1 MHFMNARSSP
11 RRPAIPSVPVLSLAA
26 FTGGR
31 RAALPSLLDDADVRL
46 VTSGRI
52 AIGLALRALGIKPGD
67 VVLVP
72 AYHSPSMV
80 PPAHWCG
87 ATVAFY
93 RMCPDTAP
101 DLADIEAKIAAG
113 NVKAILATHF
123 FGIPHDLAP
132 LRALCDRH
140 GIGLVEDCA
149 HCFFG
154 TRDGVAVG
162 STGDYAIGSTM
173 KFFPIYEGGCL
184 VSRRHR
190 LDVVLHGAGA
200 GFELKTALNTL
211 EAAFARGRLPVLRIL
226 LALPLQLKSA
236 LWTALKSRGARSGGS
251 GSSAAAAPATALA
264 PSSSDS
270 SFDFD
275 ARWADKRSS
284 WFSRTVLRAV
294 SPARVVARRRHNY
307 LELQRALDGVPG
319 CRPLFARLPD
329 GACPWMFPLL
339 VDRPQAVADALQDA
353 GVPITRF
360 GATLWEGVDAS
371 VCANSAWLGQ
381 HLIALPCHQALDD
394 AERAWLHAQVR
405 QALQACAAVPA

>member
-1 MHFMNARSSP
+1 MSPATVTSST
-11 RRPAIPSVPVLSLAA
+11 RRAIPSVPVLSLAA

-52 AIGLALRALGIKPGD
+52 AIGLALRALGVGPGD

-93 RMCPDTAP
+93 RMRPDTAP
-101 DLADIEAKIAAG
+101 DLADVEAKIAAG
-113 NVKAILATHF
+113 RVKAILATHF
-123 FGIPHDLAP
+123 FGIPQDLAP

-149 HCFFG
+149 HAFFG
-154 TRDGVAVG
+154 ARDGVAVG

-190 LDVVLHGAGA
+190 LDVVLRGAGA
-200 GFELKTALNTL
+200 GFEFKTALNTL
-211 EAAFARGRLPVLRIL
+211 EAAFAQGRLPALRLL
-226 LALPLQLKSA
+226 LALPLRLKSA
-236 LWTALKSRGARSGGS
+236 LWTALKSRGRRGG
-251 GSSAAAAPATALA
+251 GGGAPAAPAPALA

-270 SFDFD
+270 SFEFD

-284 WFSRTVLRAV
+284 WFSRAVLRAV
-294 SPARVVARRRHNY
+294 SPARIVASRRRNY
-307 LELQRALDGVPG
+307 LELQRALDGAPG
-319 CRPLFARLPD
+319 CRPLFSRLPD

-339 VDRPQAVADALQDA
+339 VDRPDAVAAALQRA

-360 GATLWEGVDAS
+360 GATLWEGVDARVCPVS
-371 VCANSAWLGQ
+371 VELGR
-381 HLIALPCHQALDD
+381 HLIALPCHQALGA

-405 QALQACAAVPA
+405 QALDTCAAVPA

>member
-1 MHFMNARSSP
+1 MPSTNASTP
-11 RRPAIPSVPVLSLAA
+11 ARRAIPPVPVLSLAA
-26 FTGGR
+26 FAGAR
-31 RAALPSLLDDADVRL
+31 RAALPSLLDGADVRL

-52 AIGLALRALGIKPGD
+52 AIGLALRALGVGAGD

-87 ATVAFY
+87 ADVAFY
-93 RMCPDTAP
+93 RVRPDTAP
-101 DLADIEAKIAAG
+101 DLADIEAHVAKG

-149 HCFFG
+149 HAFFG
-154 TRDGVAVG
+154 ARDGVAVG
-162 STGDYAIGSTM
+162 SVGDYAIGSTM
-173 KFFPIYEGGCL
+173 KFFPVYEGGCL

-190 LDVVLHGAGA
+190 LDVVLHGAGP
-200 GFELKTALNTL
+200 GFEMKAALNAL
-211 EAAFARGRLPVLRIL
+211 EAAFAYGRLPALRML
-226 LALPLQLKSA
+226 LALPLRLKSA
-236 LWTALKSRGARSGGS
+236 LWNALKSRGTRAGGT
-251 GSSAAAAPATALA
+251 GASAAPALA

-270 SFDFD
+270 SFEFD

-284 WFSRTVLRAV
+284 WLSRTVLRAV
-294 SPARVVARRRHNY
+294 SPARIVARRRRNY
-307 LELQRALDGVPG
+307 LELQRALDGAPG
-319 CRPLFARLPD
+319 CRPLFDSLPD

-339 VDRPQAVADALQDA
+339 VDRPQDVSDALLRA
-353 GVPITRF
+353 GVPMTRF
-360 GATLWEGVDAS
+360 GATLWPGVDAS
-371 VCANSAWLGQ
+371 VCANSADLGRR
-381 HLIALPCHQALDD
+381 LIAFPCHQSLDD

-405 QALQACAAVPA
+405 QALEACATVPA

>member
-1 MHFMNARSSP
+1 MTETSST
-11 RRPAIPSVPVLSLAA
+11 RRAIPPVSVLSLAA
-26 FTGGR
+26 FGGGR
-31 RAALPSLLDDADVRL
+31 RAALPSLLDGADVRL

-52 AIGLALRALGIKPGD
+52 AIGLALRALGVRPGD

-87 ATVAFY
+87 AEVAFY
-93 RMCPDTAP
+93 RVRPDTAP
-101 DLADIEAKIAAG
+101 DLADIETRLAG
-113 NVKAILATHF
+113 GKVKAILATHF

-154 TRDGVAVG
+154 ARDGVAVG

-173 KFFPIYEGGCL
+173 KFFPVYEGGCL

-190 LDVVLHGAGA
+190 LDVDLRGAGA
-200 GFELKTALNTL
+200 GFEMKAALNAL
-211 EAAFARGRLPVLRIL
+211 EAAFAYGRLPVLRAL
-226 LALPLQLKSA
+226 LALPLRLKSA
-236 LWTALKSRGARSGGS
+236 LWNARKPHGGS
-251 GSSAAAAPATALA
+251 GDGAAPAPALA

-284 WFSRTVLRAV
+284 WFSRTVLRLV
-294 SPARVVARRRHNY
+294 SPARIVARRRRNY
-307 LELQRALDGVPG
+307 LDLQRALDGAPG
-319 CRPLFARLPD
+319 CRPLFTRLPD
-329 GACPWMFPLL
+329 DACPWMFPLL
-339 VDRPQAVADALQDA
+339 VDQPQAVADALQRA
-353 GVPITRF
+353 GVPMTRF
-360 GATLWEGVDAS
+360 GAALWPGVDAS
-371 VCANSAWLGQ
+371 VCANSADLGRR
-381 HLIALPCHQALDD
+381 LIALPCHQALGD
-394 AERAWLHAQVR
+394 AERTWLHAQVR
-405 QALQACAAVPA
+405 QVLEACAAVPA

>member
-1 MHFMNARSSP
+1 MSSTNLP
-11 RRPAIPSVPVLSLAA
+11 SSGRRAIPPVPVLSLAA
-26 FTGGR
+26 FGGGR
-31 RAALPSLLDDADVRL
+31 RAALPSLLDGADVRL
-46 VTSGRI
+46 VTSGRV
-52 AIGLALRALGIKPGD
+52 AIGLALRALGVGRGD

-87 ATVAFY
+87 ADVTFY
-93 RMCPDTAP
+93 RVHPDTAP
-101 DLADIEAKIAAG
+101 DLADIETKLAGGKI
-113 NVKAILATHF
+113 KAILATHF

-184 VSRRHR
+184 VSRRHK
-190 LDVVLHGAGA
+190 LDVTLTSAGA
-200 GFELKTALNTL
+200 GFELKSALNAL
-211 EAAFARGRLPVLRIL
+211 EAAFCYGRLPALRAL
-226 LALPLQLKSA
+226 LMVPLRLKDALWSA
-236 LWTALKSRGARSGGS
+236 LKQRGARDTGT
-251 GSSAAAAPATALA
+251 APAPAAPALA

-270 SFDFD
+270 GFDFD
-275 ARWADKRSS
+275 PRWADKRSS
-284 WFSRTVLRAV
+284 WFSRTVLRTV
-294 SPARVVARRRHNY
+294 SSARIVARRRRNY
-307 LELQRALDGVPG
+307 VELQRALDGAPG

-339 VDRPQAVADALQDA
+339 VDRPQAVAEALQRA
-353 GVPITRF
+353 GVPMTRF
-360 GATLWEGVDAS
+360 GAMLWPGVDAS
-371 VCANSAWLGQ
+371 VCPNSADLGR
-381 HLIALPCHQALDD
+381 HLIAFPCHQALDD
-394 AERAWLHAQVR
+394 GERAWLHAQVR
-405 QALQACAAVPA
+405 QALVACAKVAA

>member
-1 MHFMNARSSP
+1 MSSINTP
-11 RRPAIPSVPVLSLAA
+11 SSSRRAIPHVPVLSLAA

-31 RAALPSLLDDADVRL
+31 RAALPSLLDGADVRL

-52 AIGLALRALGIKPGD
+52 AIGLALRALGVGKGD

-87 ATVAFY
+87 AEVAFY
-93 RMCPDTAP
+93 RVRPDTAP
-101 DLADIEAKIAAG
+101 DLADIGDKVAG
-113 NVKAILATHF
+113 GRVKAIIATHF

-149 HCFFG
+149 HAFFG
-154 TRDGVAVG
+154 ARDGVPVG
-162 STGDYAIGSTM
+162 STGDYAIGSSM

-184 VSRRHR
+184 VSRRHT
-190 LDVVLHGAGA
+190 LDAALHGAGA
-200 GFELKTALNTL
+200 GFEVKAALNAL
-211 EAAFARGRLPVLRIL
+211 EAAFAYGRLPVLRVL
-226 LALPLQLKSA
+226 LALPLRLKSA
-236 LWTALKSRGARSGGS
+236 LWNALKSRGSGTSGG
-251 GSSAAAAPATALA
+251 GTAPPAPTLA

-284 WFSRTVLRAV
+284 WFSRTVLRGV
-294 SPARVVARRRHNY
+294 SPARIVAQRRRNY

-319 CRPLFARLPD
+319 CRPLFPRLPD
-329 GACPWMFPLL
+329 GACPWMFPLV
-339 VDRPQAVADALQDA
+339 VDRPEAVAAALLRA

-360 GATLWEGVDAS
+360 GATLWPGVDAG
-371 VCANSAWLGQ
+371 VCANSADLGRR
-381 HLIALPCHQALDD
+381 LIALPCHQALEDD
-394 AERAWLHAQVR
+394 ERTWLHAQVR
-405 QALQACAAVPA
+405 QVLETCAAVPA

>member
-1 MHFMNARSSP
+1 MSSITTQSSS
-11 RRPAIPSVPVLSLAA
+11 RRAIPHVPVLSLSA

-31 RAALPSLLDDADVRL
+31 RAALPSLLDGADVRL

-52 AIGLALRALGIKPGD
+52 AIGLALRALGVGKGD

-87 ATVAFY
+87 ADVTFY
-93 RMCPDTAP
+93 RVHPDTAP
-101 DLADIEAKIAAG
+101 DLADIDDKVARGK
-113 NVKAILATHF
+113 VKAIIATHF

-149 HCFFG
+149 HAFFG
-154 TRDGVAVG
+154 ARDGVPVG
-162 STGDYAIGSTM
+162 STGDYAIGSSM

-184 VSRRHR
+184 VSRRHA
-190 LDVVLHGAGA
+190 LDVTLRGAGA
-200 GFELKTALNTL
+200 GFELKAALNAL
-211 EAAFARGRLPVLRIL
+211 EAAFAYGRLPVLRL
-226 LALPLQLKSA
+226 LLTLPLRLKSA
-236 LWTALKSRGARSGGS
+236 LWNALKSRGNQGGK
-251 GSSAAAAPATALA
+251 SAGATAPSAPALA

-284 WFSRTVLRAV
+284 WLSRAVLRGV
-294 SPARVVARRRHNY
+294 SPARIVARRRRNY
-307 LELQRALDGVPG
+307 IELQRALDGAPG
-319 CRPLFARLPD
+319 CRPLFPRLPD
-329 GACPWMFPLL
+329 GACPWMFPVL
-339 VDRPQAVADALQDA
+339 VDRPEAVAAALLRA

-360 GATLWEGVDAS
+360 GATLWPGVDAS
-371 VCANSAWLGQ
+371 VCANSADLGRR
-381 HLIALPCHQALDD
+381 LIAFPCHQALEDD
-394 AERAWLHAQVR
+394 ERAWLHAQVC
-405 QALQACAAVPA
+405 QALETCAAVPA

>member
-1 MHFMNARSSP
+1 
-11 RRPAIPSVPVLSLAA
+11 VLSLAA
-26 FTGGR
+26 FAGGR
-31 RAALPSLLDDADVRL
+31 RAALPSLLDGAHVRL

-52 AIGLALRALGIKPGD
+52 AIGLALRALGVAAGD

-87 ATVAFY
+87 AEVAFY
-93 RMCPDTAP
+93 RVRPDTAP
-101 DLADIEAKIAAG
+101 DLADIEVLVAKG
-113 NVKAILATHF
+113 RVKAILATHF

-149 HCFFG
+149 HAFFG
-154 TRDGVAVG
+154 ARDGVPVG

-190 LDVVLHGAGA
+190 LDVALRGAGA
-200 GFELKTALNTL
+200 GFEMKAALNAL
-211 EAAFARGRLPVLRIL
+211 EAAFTYGRLPVLRAL
-226 LALPLQLKSA
+226 LALPLRLKTA
-236 LWTALKSRGARSGGS
+236 VWNALKSRGRD
-251 GSSAAAAPATALA
+251 SSAATSAAPALA

-270 SFDFD
+270 SFEFD

-284 WFSRTVLRAV
+284 WFSRAVLRW
-294 SPARVVARRRHNY
+294 SSHARIVARRRRNY
-307 LELQRALDGVPG
+307 VELQRALDGAPG
-319 CRPLFARLPD
+319 CRPLFPRLPD

-339 VDRPQAVADALQDA
+339 VDQPQAVAEMLIRA

-360 GATLWEGVDAS
+360 GATLWPGVDAS
-371 VCANSAWLGQ
+371 VCTNSADLGRR
-381 HLIALPCHQALDD
+381 LIAFPCHQALTD

-405 QALQACAAVPA
+405 QALEACAAVPA

>member
-1 MHFMNARSSP
+1 
-11 RRPAIPSVPVLSLAA
+11 VLSLAA
-26 FTGGR
+26 FAGGR
-31 RAALPSLLDDADVRL
+31 RGAPPSLLDGSDARL

-52 AIGLALRALGIKPGD
+52 AIGLALRALGVGAGD
-67 VVLVP
+67 IVLVP

-87 ATVAFY
+87 AEVAFY
-93 RMCPDTAP
+93 RVRPDTAP
-101 DLADIEAKIAAG
+101 DLADIEALVAKG
-113 NVKAILATHF
+113 RVKAILATHF

-149 HCFFG
+149 HSFFG
-154 TRDGVAVG
+154 ARDGIPVG

-190 LDVVLHGAGA
+190 LDVVLRGAGA
-200 GFELKTALNTL
+200 GFEMKAALNAL
-211 EAAFARGRLPVLRIL
+211 EAAFAYGRLPVLRAL
-226 LALPLQLKSA
+226 LALPLRLKTA
-236 LWTALKSRGARSGGS
+236 LWNALKSHGRDAGAAP
-251 GSSAAAAPATALA
+251 SAAPALA

-284 WFSRTVLRAV
+284 WFSRAVLRLS
-294 SPARVVARRRHNY
+294 SPARIVARRRRNY
-307 LELQRALDGVPG
+307 VELQRALDGAPG

-339 VDRPQAVADALQDA
+339 VDQPQAVAEMLVRT

-360 GATLWEGVDAS
+360 GSTLWPGVDAS
-371 VCANSAWLGQ
+371 VCANSADLGRR
-381 HLIALPCHQALDD
+381 LIAFPCHQALTD

-405 QALQACAAVPA
+405 QALEACAAVPA

>member
-1 MHFMNARSSP
+1 
-11 RRPAIPSVPVLSLAA
+11 VLSLAA
-26 FTGGR
+26 FAGGR
-31 RAALPSLLDDADVRL
+31 RGALPSLLDGADACL

-52 AIGLALRALGIKPGD
+52 AIGLALRALGVAAGD

-72 AYHSPSMV
+72 AYHSPSMI

-87 ATVAFY
+87 AEVAFY
-93 RMCPDTAP
+93 RVRPDTAP
-101 DLADIEAKIAAG
+101 DLADIEALVAKG
-113 NVKAILATHF
+113 RVKAIMATHF

-149 HCFFG
+149 HSFFG
-154 TRDGVAVG
+154 ARDGIPVG

-190 LDVVLHGAGA
+190 LDVALRGA
-200 GFELKTALNTL
+200 GFGFEAKAALNAL
-211 EAAFARGRLPVLRIL
+211 EAAFTYGRLPVLRAL
-226 LALPLQLKSA
+226 LALPLRLKTA
-236 LWTALKSRGARSGGS
+236 VWNALKSRGRDA
-251 GSSAAAAPATALA
+251 SAATSAAPALA

-284 WFSRTVLRAV
+284 WFSRAVLRLSSSV
-294 SPARVVARRRHNY
+294 RIVARRRRNY
-307 LELQRALDGVPG
+307 VELQRALDGAPG
-319 CRPLFARLPD
+319 CRPLFARLPE

-339 VDRPQAVADALQDA
+339 VDHPQAVAEMLVRA

-360 GATLWEGVDAS
+360 GSTLWPGVDAS
-371 VCANSAWLGQ
+371 VCANSADLGRR
-381 HLIALPCHQALDD
+381 LIAFPCHQALTDT
-394 AERAWLHAQVR
+394 ERAWLHAQVR
-405 QALQACAAVPA
+405 QALEACAAVPA